1 MDKLQDRFRSEVEH
15 EMAARWLA
23 SSLAEWIE
31 TYHGEAAELLG
42 HKRMDWVMSAAAL
55 GAHVAK
61 DCAGQAPSAE
71 THAKIGELTLEKDFL
86 SGALEPAG
94 LLSVKR

>member
-61 DCAGQAPSAE
+61 DCAGQAPSGV
-71 THAKIGELTLEKDFL
+71 TPTLASRARWRRGRDL
-86 SGALEPAG
+86 GQRS
-94 LLSVKR
+94 R

>member
-61 DCAGQAPSAE
+61 DCAGQAPSGV
-71 THAKIGELTLEKDFL
+71 TPTLASRARWRRGRDRGRR
-86 SGALEPAG
+86 S
-94 LLSVKR
+94 R